1 MDVASTAGVVI
12 AAVMLVASVLLG
24 GGSLAAFW
32 DAASVFVVV
41 GGSLAAALISFPL
54 SRLAGVLKTSRKVFV
69 RHDEPL
75 EQVIADIVWLAE
87 GARRD
92 GLLSLDVRTPDLANP
107 FLQLGIQMAVDG
119 TRPEAVE
126 EVLRGEIDAVA
137 LRHREGKAVL
147 DCMGRYAPAF
157 GMIGTLI
164 GLIVMLGDMSDPSK
178 IGAGMAVAL
187 LTTLYGAVAAN
198 VVFLPF
204 ADKLGNASKHERMV
218 MEVILR
224 GVLAIQAGEHPRV
237 IEQRLGV
244 YLPQRH
250 RSRAA

>member
-12 AAVMLVASVLLG
+12 AIVMLVTSVLLG
-24 GGSLAAFW
+24 GGSIAAFW
-32 DAASVFVVV
+32 DSASVFVVV

-54 SRLAGVLKTSRKVFV
+54 PRLAGVLKVSRKVFF
-69 RHDEPL
+69 RRDEPL
-75 EQVIADIVWLAE
+75 ERVIADLVWLAE

-92 GLLSLDVRTPDLANP
+92 GLLSLEARVANVTNP
-107 FLQLGIQMAVDG
+107 FLQLGIQLAVDG
-119 TRPEAVE
+119 TRPEATE

-137 LRHREGKAVL
+137 TRHRDGKAVL

-164 GLIVMLGDMSDPSK
+164 GLIIMLGDMSDPSK

-187 LTTLYGAVAAN
+187 LTTLYGAIAAN

-204 ADKLGNASKHERMV
+204 ADKLGNASKHERLV

-224 GVLAIQAGEHPRV
+224 GVLAIQSGEHPRV
-237 IEQRLGV
+237 VEQKLGV
-244 YLPQRH
+244 FLPQRD